1 MISGWIVTID
11 RNAVPVTDPYRETD
25 ALEEQF
31 SGPSART
38 EDRDAFRI
46 DIPRPRRGAAA
57 RWQDDLNTQ
66 ALVYDLIAVSLGV
79 GLGYFLRFD
88 RAVEVELL
96 EPRGGLYVLLSVVLV
111 EGWVLALGLAG
122 SRRPEVIG
130 SGREEYLRAI
140 RGTLGMFGLLAV
152 VCFLAKFDLARSYV
166 AVTLPVGLA
175 LLLLGRWLLQRRLH
189 ERRRRGECR
198 RRTVLVGS
206 RAAVGDLGRRIER
219 ASGAGFEV
227 VGVCVRGG
235 VGSASPV
242 EGVPVLGSVE
252 QAADVAARVDAD
264 AVAVTAHE
272 DATPAALKQLAWDL
286 EPTGAKLVVVPGLA
300 DVAAPRLVI
309 TPVDGTPMVQVTHP
323 GYTGLQHVAKRA
335 FDVAGA
341 TVILAVTLVPLVVC
355 AVLVRLTSRGP
366 ALFRQQRIGL
376 NGEPFTMYKLRS
388 MRLGSEARLS
398 EALGAEAG
406 VFYKPRNDPRVTR
419 VGRFLRKYSIDEF
432 PQLINVLKGDMSL
445 VGPRPQVADEVRQY
459 DDTWKR
465 RLYVKPGLTGLWQ
478 VSGRNDL
485 PVDQSVR
492 LDLYYVENWSLLGDV
507 AIILRTAREVFM
519 PSGAY

>member
-1 MISGWIVTID
+1 MPVPDLD
-11 RNAVPVTDPYRETD
+11 RATK
-25 ALEEQF
+25 ALEAQF
-31 SGPSART
+31 SGPSARS
-38 EDRDAFRI
+38 RHPGAFHI

-57 RWQDDLNTQ
+57 GWQDGFTTR
-66 ALVYDLIAVSLGV
+66 AFVYDLVAVSLGV

-88 RAVEVELL
+88 RAVEVDLL

-111 EGWVLALGLAG
+111 EGWVIALGLAG

-130 SGREEYLRAI
+130 TGRNEYLRVAQ
-140 RGTLGMFGLLAV
+140 GSLGLFGLVAV

-175 LLLLGRWLLQRRLH
+175 LLILGRWLLQRQLHARRL
-189 ERRRRGECR
+189 RGECR

-206 RAAVGDLGRRIER
+206 CPAVRDLGRRIER
-219 ASGAGFEV
+219 SRGAGFEV

-235 VGSASPV
+235 VGSVSPV
-242 EGVPVLGSVE
+242 DGVPVLGTVE
-252 QAADVAARVDAD
+252 QAADVAARVNAD
-264 AVAVTAHE
+264 TVAVTAHE

-286 EPTGAKLVVVPGLA
+286 ERTGAKLMVVPGLA

-309 TPVDGTPMVQVTHP
+309 TPVDGVPVVQVAHP
-323 GYTGLQHVAKRA
+323 GYTGLQHGVKRA
-335 FDVAGA
+335 FDVVGA
-341 TVILAVTLVPLVVC
+341 AMILAVALLPLVTC
-355 AVLVRLTSRGP
+355 AMLVRLTSPGP

-388 MRLGSEARLS
+388 MSLGSEERLT

-406 VFYKPRNDPRVTR
+406 VFYKSRNDPRVTR
-419 VGRFLRKYSIDEF
+419 VGRILRKYSIDEF

-459 DDTWKR
+459 DDMWKR
-465 RLYVKPGLTGLWQ
+465 RLFVKPGLTGLWQ
-478 VSGRNDL
+478 VSGRSDL

-492 LDLYYVENWSLLGDV
+492 LDLYYVENWSLLGDMG
-507 AIILRTAREVFM
+507 ILLRTAREVFL